1 MNRKTILFS
10 LIAALLALAAILCG
24 CEKGPAVP
32 VDTSDPAG
40 TTEDT
45 TTLPEKN
52 SFVLM
57 EGGQSLV
64 KIVRS
69 DSLTAGDAQVT
80 VARNILNALGQFG
93 NTNTSLTTDWSKDG
107 THDPDAPEILI
118 GSVSYDESATVAK
131 DLNYNEYEV
140 RVVGNK
146 IVVFGYS
153 DTAVAAAANDLIRK
167 IKRAGNA
174 ESGLVELKFEDIA
187 YKGSLSGILG
197 KVPRYDG
204 GSSSL
209 VYDPG
214 DDCQEV
220 IVRGAD
226 IDGYRA
232 YLDKL
237 KGLGYTVRA
246 SHDIGENSFATLE
259 DGEFMIN
266 AGYYDYENSVRII
279 IEDYKQASIEALGD
293 GTGTKVTTAQIT
305 MLGLGY
311 PDSTNNG
318 AEKTNGLSIVMRLED
333 GRFIVVDGGFNRVTQ
348 ADLLI
353 NTIKSQSA
361 EYRDKTG
368 MKIAA
373 WIVTHSHGDHM
384 GMISKQYSRLN
395 SAGIEVENFL
405 INFMSD
411 SERQRSINYYLAQN
425 AGNWG
430 STEGS
435 SYTTVYAAARALG
448 SNPVIAHVG
457 QVYRYLGLELEV
469 LYTIESHGPKM
480 AAALNTTSL
489 IMKFNFTD
497 TATGKKTTYL
507 STGDATGDGFEISA
521 KCFGDYLHCDMLQI
535 AHHGGTTWGNDSGTI
550 KAYKLV
556 APSTLVWPC
565 GASYW
570 PSAAKKSYNVGVQN
584 VNSNPN
590 YKETLVAGVEGT
602 VTVFPLPYTVGSAVQ
617 TPPAS

>member
-1 MNRKTILFS
+1 MNRKKILFS

-24 CEKGPAVP
+24 CGKEPAVP

-45 TTLPEKN
+45 TSLPEKN

-57 EGGQSLV
+57 EGGQPLV

-69 DSLTAGDAQVT
+69 DSLTTGESQVT
-80 VARNILNALGQFG
+80 VARNVLNALGQFG
-93 NTNTSLTTDWSKDG
+93 NVNSSLITDWSKDG

-118 GSVSYDESATVAK
+118 GSVNYEESAEVAK
-131 DLNYNEYEV
+131 DLKYNEYEV
-140 RVVGNK
+140 RVVGSK

-167 IKRAGNA
+167 IKRAGNS
-174 ESGLVELKFEDIA
+174 ELGSVELTYDEISF
-187 YKGSLSGILG
+187 KGSLSGILG
-197 KVPRYDG
+197 KIPHYDG
-204 GSSSL
+204 GTIPII
-209 VYDPG
+209 YDPG

-220 IVRGAD
+220 IVRETD

-237 KGLGYTVRA
+237 KGLNYTVRG
-246 SHDIGENSFATLE
+246 SHDIGANSFATLV
-259 DGEFMIN
+259 DGEYMIN
-266 AGYYDYENSVRII
+266 AGYYDYEKSVRII
-279 IEDYKQASIEALGD
+279 IEDYKQASIDALGD
-293 GTGTKVTTAQIT
+293 GTGTRVTSAQIT

-318 AEKTNGLSIVMRLED
+318 AEKTNGLSIIIRLED
-333 GRFIVVDGGFNRVTQ
+333 GRFIVVDGGFNRVAQ

-361 EYRDKTG
+361 DYRSQTG
-368 MKIAA
+368 MKVAA

-384 GMISKQYSRLN
+384 GMISKQYSKLHN
-395 SAGIEVENFL
+395 AGIEVENFL

-411 SERQRSINYYLAQN
+411 SERQRSINYYLAKN
-425 AGNWG
+425 AGNWT

-448 SNPVIAHVG
+448 SNPVVAHVG
-457 QVYRYLGLELEV
+457 QVYRYLGLDLEV

-497 TATGKKTTYL
+497 TLTGKKTTYL

-521 KCFGDYLHCDMLQI
+521 KCFGDYLHCDLLQI

-570 PSAAKKSYNVGVQN
+570 PTAAKKSYNVGVQN
-584 VNSNPN
+584 TSSNPN

-602 VTVFPLPYTVGSAVQ
+602 VTVFPLPYSVGSAVQ